1 MRAAPPSVAT
11 APLRSS
17 APRQHCL
24 GLRGGI
30 DPSIV
35 TGVVVGFLLSR
46 CLAGLEPQFTP
57 EGDRGALA
65 SKARG
70 KRQGA
75 GGGPG
80 GRNEKRRQSEHA
92 ERHPFLRQLASKRE
106 RARGM
111 EAPEDDD
118 VQTGRHSSDGSR
130 LLPAA
135 AHPAAARMALRD
147 VKLVLVVRSD
157 LKMSPGKIASQCA
170 HAAIGAFT
178 AAARPLLDAWDANA
192 QAKIVVQ
199 VTHKYTNI
207 SYQYTLLDAWD
218 ANAQAQIVVQVVGT
232 RPCMHVRICTC
243 VCVWICV
250 CICTCTC
257 ICTCIFM
264 CVEVYR

>member
-118 VQTGRHSSDGSR
+118 GQTGRHSSDGPG

-157 LKMSPGKIASQCA
+157 LKMGPGKIASQCA

-199 VTHKYTNI
+199 V
-207 SYQYTLLDAWD
+207 
-218 ANAQAQIVVQVVGT
+218 VGT

-250 CICTCTC
+250 CICICTCTC

>member
-65 SKARG
+65 SKERG

-118 VQTGRHSSDGSR
+118 GQTGRHSSDGPG

-157 LKMSPGKIASQCA
+157 LKMGPGKIASQCA

-199 VTHKYTNI
+199 VSGTHALTALEQKAARAGITTYRVCDAGRTQVQAGTATVLACGPAPAAAL
-207 SYQYTLLDAWD
+207 SGVTGPLRLL
-218 ANAQAQIVVQVVGT
+218 
-232 RPCMHVRICTC
+232 
-243 VCVWICV
+243 
-250 CICTCTC
+250 
-257 ICTCIFM
+257 
-264 CVEVYR
+264 

>member
-80 GRNEKRRQSEHA
+80 GRGWGLDVTWDILLVQIAGS
-92 ERHPFLRQLASKRE
+92 QVRE
-106 RARGM
+106 
-111 EAPEDDD
+111 DIY
-118 VQTGRHSSDGSR
+118 
-130 LLPAA
+130 L
-135 AHPAAARMALRD
+135 
-147 VKLVLVVRSD
+147 
-157 LKMSPGKIASQCA
+157 
-170 HAAIGAFT
+170 
-178 AAARPLLDAWDANA
+178 
-192 QAKIVVQ
+192 
-199 VTHKYTNI
+199 
-207 SYQYTLLDAWD
+207 
-218 ANAQAQIVVQVVGT
+218 
-232 RPCMHVRICTC
+232 
-243 VCVWICV
+243 
-250 CICTCTC
+250 
-257 ICTCIFM
+257 
-264 CVEVYR
+264 